1 MWEVAWLYNHK
12 ASKESSNITNS
23 LNKNGMYSSKL
34 NAFGA
39 KKKKKSKIFAL
50 HWKNNLYPWFHFFF
64 IMSEKM

>member
-34 NAFGA
+34 TAFGA
-39 KKKKKSKIFAL
+39 KKDVDFEV
-50 HWKNNLYPWFHFFF
+50 
-64 IMSEKM
+64 M

>member
-34 NAFGA
+34 TAFGA
-39 KKKKKSKIFAL
+39 KKKNRNYSHCTEKIIFTL
-50 HWKNNLYPWFHFFF
+50 GF
-64 IMSEKM
+64 ISSL

>member
-34 NAFGA
+34 TAFGA
-39 KKKKKSKIFAL
+39 KKNRKYSHCTEKIIFTL
-50 HWKNNLYPWFHFFF
+50 GF
-64 IMSEKM
+64 ISSL

>member
-34 NAFGA
+34 TAFGT
-39 KKKKKSKIFAL
+39 KKKKKNRKYSHCTEKIIFTL
-50 HWKNNLYPWFHFFF
+50 GF
-64 IMSEKM
+64 ISSL

>member
-34 NAFGA
+34 TAFGA
-39 KKKKKSKIFAL
+39 KKKKNRKYSHCTEKIIFTL
-50 HWKNNLYPWFHFFF
+50 GF
-64 IMSEKM
+64 ISSL

>member
-34 NAFGA
+34 TAFGA
-39 KKKKKSKIFAL
+39 KKKKKIENIRIAL
-50 HWKNNLYPWFHFFF
+50 K
-64 IMSEKM
+64 K